1 MLRPFV
7 LSLVVVAACVPGRGA
22 LFGPVD
28 REAQHRLGVGVA
40 WSDSQDP
47 RVPAA
52 VRDLLSRPLDLDAA
66 VRIGLANSR
75 RLQAR
80 FDELGIA
87 AADVADATV
96 LAPAEVDFDVK
107 LASGGGGEVEVN
119 AVQDVLG
126 LLQLPQRRGAANAAL
141 AAVRARAVA
150 ATVELARQVEV
161 AFLDV
166 VAAEQQL
173 ELRQT
178 ALDAA
183 SASAELATRM
193 HAAGNTSD
201 LALAR
206 EQDQREEAQ
215 VDRDQA
221 QLAVDTAREA
231 LNGVLGLVGDDT
243 HWTTAARL
251 PDLPE
256 AAPALDGLE
265 TDAAAASL
273 ELAAIGDD
281 ADAAAGRLRVA
292 RVRAFLPELGVGAAA
307 ARRDGGDW
315 EAGPALRI
323 GLPIF
328 DQQQG
333 PRARAHAEVSR
344 AHHLADAFAAEL
356 GAEARSVR
364 ERAEATYKTAVHLR
378 DVVLPLRQ
386 QVLDETLKQYNAMNA
401 STFELLSAKR
411 DLVAAGARYVDAL
424 RDYWLAAADAKA
436 LARGG
441 LPGDTTLEDSP

>member
-1 MLRPFV
+1 MLRPFA

-28 REAQHRLGVGVA
+28 REAQRRLGVGVA
-40 WSDSQDP
+40 WSDAQDP

-150 ATVELARQVEV
+150 ATVELARQIEV

-221 QLAVDTAREA
+221 QLAVDTAREE

-243 HWTTAARL
+243 RWTTAARL
-251 PDLPE
+251 PDLP
-256 AAPALDGLE
+256 ATAPALDDLE

-281 ADAAAGRLRVA
+281 ADAAAGRLSVA

-315 EAGPALRI
+315 EVGPAVRI

-344 AHHLADAFAAEL
+344 ARHLATAFAAEL
-356 GAEARSVR
+356 GAEARAVR
-364 ERAEATYKTAVHLR
+364 ERATATYQTAVHLR

-401 STFELLSAKR
+401 STFELLSAKH

>member
-1 MLRPFV
+1 
-7 LSLVVVAACVPGRGA
+7 
-22 LFGPVD
+22 
-28 REAQHRLGVGVA
+28 
-40 WSDSQDP
+40 
-47 RVPAA
+47 
-52 VRDLLSRPLDLDAA
+52 
-66 VRIGLANSR
+66 
-75 RLQAR
+75 
-80 FDELGIA
+80 
-87 AADVADATV
+87 
-96 LAPAEVDFDVK
+96 
-107 LASGGGGEVEVN
+107 
-119 AVQDVLG
+119 
-126 LLQLPQRRGAANAAL
+126 
-141 AAVRARAVA
+141 
-150 ATVELARQVEV
+150 
-161 AFLDV
+161 
-166 VAAEQQL
+166 
-173 ELRQT
+173 
-178 ALDAA
+178 
-183 SASAELATRM
+183 
-193 HAAGNTSD
+193 
-201 LALAR
+201 
-206 EQDQREEAQ
+206 
-215 VDRDQA
+215 
-221 QLAVDTAREA
+221 
-231 LNGVLGLVGDDT
+231 
-243 HWTTAARL
+243 
-251 PDLPE
+251 
-256 AAPALDGLE
+256 
-265 TDAAAASL
+265 
-273 ELAAIGDD
+273 
-281 ADAAAGRLRVA
+281 LRVA

>member
-273 ELAAIGDD
+273 EL
-281 ADAAAGRLRVA
+281 
-292 RVRAFLPELGVGAAA
+292 
-307 ARRDGGDW
+307 
-315 EAGPALRI
+315 
-323 GLPIF
+323 
-328 DQQQG
+328 
-333 PRARAHAEVSR
+333 
-344 AHHLADAFAAEL
+344 
-356 GAEARSVR
+356 
-364 ERAEATYKTAVHLR
+364 
-378 DVVLPLRQ
+378 
-386 QVLDETLKQYNAMNA
+386 
-401 STFELLSAKR
+401 
-411 DLVAAGARYVDAL
+411 
-424 RDYWLAAADAKA
+424 
-436 LARGG
+436 
-441 LPGDTTLEDSP
+441 